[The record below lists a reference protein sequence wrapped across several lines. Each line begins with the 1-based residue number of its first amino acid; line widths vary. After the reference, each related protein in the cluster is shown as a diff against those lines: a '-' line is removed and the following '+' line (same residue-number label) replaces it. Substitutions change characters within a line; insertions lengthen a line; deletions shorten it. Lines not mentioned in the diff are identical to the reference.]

1 MVTSG
6 KYSIKDLETLSKIK
20 SHTIRIWEKRYGLL
34 SPGRTDT
41 NIRYYTNED
50 LKKILN
56 ISFLNHR
63 GIKISKIAG
72 MSETE
77 IIRTVQELQS
87 TSGEHDDIIE
97 QAIAA
102 MLELDEH
109 RLGNVLQ
116 KQTERLGMETV
127 VEQIIFPF
135 LKRIGLMWQTGT
147 INPAQEHFVSNI
159 IRQKL
164 IAATDALPTISVKQ
178 HAPILLLLPETELH
192 ELSLLYYNYALRAR
206 QYPTIY
212 LGQAV
217 PLETLHRIL
226 DITQPKAIV
235 SVWTNASASL
245 DVRQT
250 LDQFAS
256 LPKVQLLFSGAA
268 LLQPNIPLPSS
279 IRLFKN
285 LSELLDL
292 VQYL

>member
-1 MVTSG
+1 LVIPG

-20 SHTIRIWEKRYGLL
+20 SHTIRIWEKRYSML
-34 SPGRTDT
+34 SPARTDT

-72 MSETE
+72 MSEEE
-77 IIRTVQELQS
+77 IIRKVQELQS
-87 TSGEHDDIIE
+87 ASGEHDDIIE
-97 QAIAA
+97 QAITA
-102 MLELDEH
+102 MLELDEQ
-109 RLGNVLQ
+109 RLVRVLQ
-116 KQTERLGMETV
+116 QQMDRLGMETV

-164 IAATDALPTISVKQ
+164 ISATDALPTISIKGR
-178 HAPILLLLPETELH
+178 APILLMLPESELH
-192 ELSLLYYNYALRAR
+192 ELSLLYYNYALRAH

-217 PLETLHRIL
+217 PLETLHRVL

-245 DVRQT
+245 DVTQT
-250 LDQFAS
+250 LHAYSS
-256 LPKVQLLFSGAA
+256 LPNVLLLFSGAA
-268 LLQPNIPLPSS
+268 LLQQDFTVPST
-279 IRLFKN
+279 IHLFKD
-285 LSELLDL
+285 LDELLDL